1 MAGIVGLTELQH
13 INGNSML
20 TVATTGDGNVK
31 SEGGAVTTSLRQGL
45 VKTWCHVDLATEN
58 TIDDSL
64 NVASITDVAGGKVAV
79 TASNAMASINYTS
92 IGSAWNG
99 SSGNYDRIV
108 TPYDARTT
116 TVVYHAIALSSDH
129 GLNDCQDVD
138 IVNNGDLA

>member
-1 MAGIVGLTELQH
+1 MSTLVIDTIQGKTTAGSVNVRGEGSNNTNLQ
-13 INGNSML
+13 
-20 TVATTGDGNVK
+20 
-31 SEGGAVTTSLRQGL
+31 QGL

-64 NVASITDVAGGKVAV
+64 NVASITDVAGGKVSV
-79 TASNAMASINYTS
+79 TSTNAMASINYTS

-99 SSGNYDRIV
+99 TADNYDRIV
-108 TPYDARTT
+108 TPYNARTT